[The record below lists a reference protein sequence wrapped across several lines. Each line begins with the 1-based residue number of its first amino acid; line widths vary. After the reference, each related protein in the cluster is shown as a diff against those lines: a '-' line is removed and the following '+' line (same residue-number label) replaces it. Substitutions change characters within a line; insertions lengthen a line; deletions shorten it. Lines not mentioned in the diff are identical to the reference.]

1 MRIFVRWKDD
11 FFSIGAFFIQ
21 SSIFIIWVGV
31 EIKLL
36 LWLMLSLTVLIWL
49 MVSRGTKILRRGFII
64 YGFDLKIVLTRYS
77 YL

>member
-1 MRIFVRWKDD
+1 MRIVVSWEDD
-11 FFSIGAFFIQ
+11 FFSISAFLIQ

-31 EIKLL
+31 EVELL
-36 LWLMLSLTVLIWL
+36 LLLMLSLTVLIWL